1 LKIAADAAIWQT
13 HNELKRFETSL
24 SINAMIAEPWVT
36 DIDVVRHLVVVKDTV
51 YRWQEHKGSTRAQD
65 RATVEISAI
74 RDC

>member
-1 LKIAADAAIWQT
+1 
-13 HNELKRFETSL
+13 
-24 SINAMIAEPWVT
+24 MIAEPWVT

-65 RATVEISAI
+65 RETVSAI